1 MSARIV
7 LQTGS
12 KRSTKSQAAK
22 SIVQVRPRVL
32 LTCPVDHVF
41 HRVIFLAA
49 LLVPLQVGSVVAQ
62 QETSQSMRPEEVQP
76 ANSRAFCPVDRVL
89 SVAWMESGLMAHS
102 AAKPKNPSPGSFLP
116 RASVA
121 GSGVSSPAT
130 VFRSN
135 PGLGDAEEV
144 ELQGL
149 FGDGT
154 RLEGEYVRVGS
165 DRLDGPGVA
174 ASGGGIN
181 GTDFRFTADT
191 TNAVMCIVDLSEC
204 PQFDAVNVYWHVD
217 RFVREFWIDW
227 LGVDID
233 FQAEARVHVAGDGGF
248 ADWPNRVMKLGVGD
262 IFMKNSALSED
273 LIYHEYAHLA
283 ISSQGFTSPVGSS
296 EQTRALHEAYAD
308 YFTATYTND
317 ERIGDWLVTCPP
329 RQQCVG
335 PANTTDLRTLNLDFE
350 AWVWNDGSPSDSL
363 KYGVCTRFHEGDLKC
378 KMSWN
383 NFTNPYVWGMI
394 WGAALWDMRTAL
406 GPDQA
411 DRIALGA
418 VRLHSATGDFRSALA
433 DVLETASALYG
444 PNVAGMVEQIFVAR
458 GIYVLSVDAERSE
471 QPGESLAIDLWPNP
485 VGQTLNLRWDKDAFQ
500 LPAGAQGSSRWQIVD
515 ALGRTVLASSVMESS
530 VGAAERIA
538 LDVSSLKNGWY
549 GVELEFGGRLVRASF
564 LVQH

>member
-1 MSARIV
+1 
-7 LQTGS
+7 
-12 KRSTKSQAAK
+12 
-22 SIVQVRPRVL
+22 
-32 LTCPVDHVF
+32 
-41 HRVIFLAA
+41 
-49 LLVPLQVGSVVAQ
+49 
-62 QETSQSMRPEEVQP
+62 
-76 ANSRAFCPVDRVL
+76 
-89 SVAWMESGLMAHS
+89 MESGLMAHS
-102 AAKPKNPSPGSFLP
+102 AAEPKNPSPGSFLP

-121 GSGVSSPAT
+121 GSGVSIPAT

-283 ISSQGFTSPVGSS
+283 ISSQGFTSSVGSS

-458 GIYVLSVDAERSE
+458 GIYVLSVDVERSE

-485 VGQTLNLRWDKDAFQ
+485 VGQTLNLGWDKDAFQ